1 MAPQSRALPVL
12 VTRPEPQATRFAARI
27 SEAFGARVRPVL
39 TPVLAPVFL
48 APVLPAGPFGAVI
61 LTSETAVAAAQRLKA
76 QGASLP
82 TTAFCVGDRTAQ
94 CAASAG
100 FSATSAGAD
109 AQALARLVVA
119 RREEGP
125 FLHLRGR
132 DTRGGLMAALRAAGV
147 TARDCIVYAQDPVP
161 LSEKARQTLVAPGPV
176 LVPLFSPRTA
186 TLFFAALESAPF
198 MAELTVVAM
207 SPAVARACP
216 PGMCRHILTAE
227 QPDAEGMMAVLAR
240 VVFNA

>member
-48 APVLPAGPFGAVI
+48 APVLPEGHFGAVI
-61 LTSETAVAAAQRLKA
+61 LTSETAVVAAQRLKA
-76 QGASLP
+76 QGARLP

-94 CAASAG
+94 CAVSAG
-100 FSATSAGAD
+100 FAATSAGAD
-109 AQALARLVVA
+109 AQALAGLVVA

-132 DTRGGLMAALRAAGV
+132 DTRGGLMAALQAAGV
-147 TARDCIVYAQDPVP
+147 TARDCVVYAQDPVP
-161 LSEKARQTLVAPGPV
+161 LSADALQALATPGPV

-186 TLFFAALESAPF
+186 VLFFAALESVPLA
-198 MAELTVVAM
+198 AELTVVAM

-216 PGMCRHILTAE
+216 PGLCHRILTAR